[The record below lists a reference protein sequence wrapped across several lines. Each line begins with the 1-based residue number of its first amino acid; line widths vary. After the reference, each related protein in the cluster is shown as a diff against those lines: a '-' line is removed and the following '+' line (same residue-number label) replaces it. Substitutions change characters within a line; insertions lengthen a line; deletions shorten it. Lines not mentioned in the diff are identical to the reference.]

1 MVRVASSL
9 LSLFVA
15 LIIPSAE
22 SIAAD
27 EPQPVKALVLL
38 GGEHHRY
45 EEGSKILAEALAKK
59 MAIAFDFVRIDNP
72 PEGRPNAEKATIPSN
87 PALLEDFDLNKKY
100 DLIIAYHQDA
110 YVKLTHKQRDG
121 LLHFVRSG
129 GPWVG
134 MHSAGDTLKTDID
147 FIRMVGGTFETHPPF
162 GPMQVQRVA
171 GDHFIT
177 DGMADFATK
186 DEFYHMKMCS
196 LDDKNIL
203 LVARS
208 PGDGKTRPV
217 AWTKKYGRGKVFYT
231 VLGHAPVSFRNE
243 HFQTLMHRAVLWA
256 LKPETG
262 DAGPD
267 GWIELFNGRDLDG
280 WTHCGPGGFAIEDGG
295 LKSIDGMGLLWYH
308 AKKFRDFTLSIE
320 WKVSREQ
327 DNSGIFVRFPDP
339 PADEWEPV
347 STGYEIQICDT
358 AGPKHST
365 GAVYSFQ
372 GPSKIVSHPAGEWN
386 LMEITVIGQ
395 TYTIKVNGE
404 TVVDGY
410 EGNRGRD
417 GYIGL
422 QNHDPKAFVFYR
434 NIRVK
439 EL

>member
-1 MVRVASSL
+1 MARFAPLTVSLMLVMILSAPASS
-9 LSLFVA
+9 A
-15 LIIPSAE
+15 SAE
-22 SIAAD
+22 Q
-27 EPQPVKALVLL
+27 EPVKALVLL
-38 GGEHHRY
+38 GGEFHRY
-45 EEGSKILAEALAKK
+45 EECSKILADALAKK
-59 MAIAFDFVRIDNP
+59 ISITFDFVRIDNP
-72 PEGRPNAEKATIPSN
+72 PEGKPKAEKATVPSN
-87 PALLEDFDLNKKY
+87 PALLEDFDLNQKY
-100 DLIIAYHQDA
+100 DLILAYHQDA

-134 MHSAGDTLKTDID
+134 MHSAGDTLKRDVD
-147 FIRMVGGTFETHPPF
+147 FIRMVGGTFQTHPPF
-162 GPMQVQRVA
+162 GPLQVQRVA
-171 GDHFIT
+171 GSHFIT
-177 DGMADFATK
+177 RGLTDFATM

-203 LVARS
+203 LVGKS

-231 VLGHAPVSFRNE
+231 VLGHAPESFRNE

-256 LKPETG
+256 LRPEVG
-262 DAGPD
+262 DAGAD
-267 GWIELFNGRDLDG
+267 GWIELFNGRNLEG
-280 WTHCGPGGFAIEDGG
+280 WTHCGPGGFAIEEGA

-308 AKKFRDFTLSIE
+308 ARKFRDFTLSVE
-320 WKVSREQ
+320 WKVSRQ
-327 DNSGIFVRFPDP
+327 KDNSGIFVRFPDP

-358 AGPKHST
+358 AGPKHDT

-372 GPSKIVSHPAGEWN
+372 APSKIVSRPAGEWN
-386 LMEITVIGQ
+386 RMEITVEGQ
-395 TYTIKVNGE
+395 SYTIKVNGE

-410 EGNRGRD
+410 EGNRGRE